1 MEVTPSH
8 QVAMYVEAVAYD
20 GMARVAEK
28 EAVEGERE
36 IQWAEAQ
43 ADALVRQGLYPEPL
57 TLSLSLTPRP
67 LPNPNP

>member
-8 QVAMYVEAVAYD
+8 QVAMYVEAVACD

-28 EAVEGERE
+28 EAVVEGERE

-43 ADALVRQGLYPEPL
+43 ADALVRQGLYP
-57 TLSLSLTPRP
+57 
-67 LPNPNP
+67 